1 MWINYKI
8 NATTISKKNLD
19 LFYASSIKRQNSI
32 RFRLWVVNITHLYL
46 FLQLPVNS
54 VLDQFIAVLEQ
65 VLTRYL
71 CELYSAS

>member
-32 RFRLWVVNITHLYL
+32 RFRLWVVNIYL